1 MHLLKSM
8 LLAAAFAATSTLPL
22 ASTASATGCTGADC
36 SQSEQSGGS
45 GCSRTK
51 SDPVSS

>member
-1 MHLLKSM
+1 MRLLKSM
-8 LLAAAFAATSTLPL
+8 LLAAAFAASTTIPL

-36 SQSEQSGGS
+36 SQQSGGS
-45 GCSRTK
+45 GCSRAK